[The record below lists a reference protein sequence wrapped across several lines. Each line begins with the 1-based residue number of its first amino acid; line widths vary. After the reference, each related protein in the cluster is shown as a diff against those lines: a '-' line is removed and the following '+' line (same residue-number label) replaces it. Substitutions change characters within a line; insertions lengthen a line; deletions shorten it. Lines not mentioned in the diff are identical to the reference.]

1 LVLVDNLPYTQPW
14 HLMRLLLH
22 LIRAS
27 WCVLLLWMQLV
38 LLLMLLLML
47 VLVLVHLLLILLLIL
62 LVRHCFLLVIVIPES
77 TSRSRAQ
84 KRSERL
90 PVATRDRSGH
100 IATGSAAVCHIVHC
114 FLRRGR
120 DAGFR
125 CAFTALY
132 TPSAG
137 RTPRERRWG
146 GGAVCA
152 RTAPP
157 ASPTD

>member
-1 LVLVDNLPYTQPW
+1 LVDNLPYTQPW

-114 FLRRGR
+114 FLRRGAR
-120 DAGFR
+120 RRFPLCVYCLIHAQCWADAPR
-125 CAFTALY
+125 AALGRG
-132 TPSAG
+132 AG
-137 RTPRERRWG
+137 VRPH
-146 GGAVCA
+146 C
-152 RTAPP
+152 
-157 ASPTD
+157 SPCIPN